1 MDRNQPAPALL
12 MYQCGECDARYT
24 ALIDRGP
31 AGPRLA
37 VFPEALGG
45 LATTHT
51 PAAVRFYL
59 DEAQKA
65 QSVGANSAAVRMYRA
80 AIEHVLFEQGFQRK
94 TLGKKVEDLEA
105 AIRGHTAP
113 AWTTRLEVEDLA
125 LLKDL
130 GNYSISPNDGDI
142 SKQATFDA
150 PLLQNIQETVRGLL
164 DLIYQDPIRQQ
175 ERRDRLR
182 AARVALEAP
191 TPTLP

>member
-1 MDRNQPAPALL
+1 MTLATCRPSWTF
-12 MYQCGECDARYT
+12 CGRRMRAERPLCLT
-24 ALIDRGP
+24 TTWPDRGGSS
-31 AGPRLA
+31 ARS
-37 VFPEALGG
+37 VALGG
-45 LATTHT
+45 LATAHT

-65 QSVGANSAAVRMYRA
+65 QSVGANSAAVTMYRA

-182 AARVALEAP
+182 AARV
-191 TPTLP
+191 